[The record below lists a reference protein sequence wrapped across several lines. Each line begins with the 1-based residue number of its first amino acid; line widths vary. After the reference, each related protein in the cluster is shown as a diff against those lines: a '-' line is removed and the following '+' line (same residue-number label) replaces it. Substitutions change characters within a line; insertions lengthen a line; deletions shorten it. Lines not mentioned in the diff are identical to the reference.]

1 MIEARGLVKRLV
13 AAITGT
19 QRVSDSPHLFSP
31 WGEFAV
37 FGAYTVVLLAA
48 GALLF
53 ARNDA

>member
-1 MIEARGLVKRLV
+1 MIEARGLVKRFGGRDHRYP
-13 AAITGT
+13 AR
-19 QRVSDSPHLFSP
+19 QRQPAPVLPV
-31 WGEFAV
+31 GEFAV